1 MSLAWIMLYKVS
13 EKKIYLTGGMYMTEI
28 IKEEMSSDMIFQL
41 ISYSG
46 DARSYIY
53 EAYNTVREGKYEEC
67 DSLLEKANE
76 AIIEAHNMQT
86 NLIHKE
92 ARGEKVEIN
101 LLLVHAQDHLMNTLL
116 AKDLVKNMINMQ
128 KEINYL
134 KEKIG

>member
-1 MSLAWIMLYKVS
+1 
-13 EKKIYLTGGMYMTEI
+13 MTEMVN
-28 IKEEMSSDMIFQL
+28 EEMSSDMIFQL

-53 EAYNTVREGKYEEC
+53 EAYNAVREGKYEESK
-67 DSLLEKANE
+67 SLFQKADE

-86 NLIHKE
+86 SLIHKE

-116 AKDLVKNMINMQ
+116 AKELVKNMINMQ
-128 KEINYL
+128 KEINEL
-134 KEKIG
+134 KEKIEQS